1 MRHEETANRAGGAG
15 RGFTL
20 MELIVVIVIL
30 AIAAAVAVPMA
41 VGTGDM
47 QVIGAARMLSAD
59 LQYAQSEAVTAQQ
72 PVTVSFTPS
81 QETYALTWTNTSAPL
96 IHPMTKGAYTVDF
109 RNRDGFANL
118 DVVSASFGGSQSVE
132 FDELGAPDEAGT
144 VTLQAGEH
152 VYQVSLASVTGKVT
166 VTAVNP

>member
-1 MRHEETANRAGGAG
+1 MRQTRAVNSANRPG
-15 RGFTL
+15 GFTL
-20 MELIVVIVIL
+20 MELIVVMVIL

-41 VGTGDM
+41 VSTGDM
-47 QVIGAARMLSAD
+47 QVIAAARLLSAD

-72 PVTVSFTPS
+72 PVTVEFTPS
-81 QETYALTWTNTSAPL
+81 EETYGLVWTNTSAPL

-109 RNRDGFANL
+109 RSRDGFADL
-118 DVVSASFGGSQSVE
+118 DLVSVSFGGGSSVV
-132 FDELGAPDEAGT
+132 FDELGAPDEEGD
-144 VTLQAGEH
+144 VTLQAGTH